1 MGKPGVSGYRWINL
15 AAIVPIIT
23 ATEMMGLSLAPISS
37 QAAGFFKVSD
47 MNIALFSM
55 SYMIMYILF
64 ALPASWVIDR
74 FGFRASLTIG
84 ALLTA
89 VFGLARAC
97 FIHDFTLV
105 LASQFLI
112 AIGQPFLQ
120 NITTKVPANWFPA
133 AERATAAGL
142 LTMAQYVGF
151 ALAMVLS
158 PMLAE
163 RAGIPAVLWVFGLV
177 GLVAAFIAIVFTREK
192 PLVPPPGPVA
202 SQTDFAFTSIKALFL
217 RKPFVLVL
225 IFSFI
230 SIGTFNTLLTLL
242 EPILAPRGISSV
254 QAGMVGAVF
263 VVAGVA
269 GAVVLP
275 IISDKL
281 RTRVPMF
288 VAAIALLVPLLLG
301 FTYLR
306 NFIPITV
313 CAGLAGFSTM
323 GVAPVL
329 FQYGSEVAY
338 PIPDGTS
345 LGMILLMGQVS
356 GALFVYLFELVNK
369 ISGSIIAPMLCVV
382 VLTLLEVPVA
392 LQMKESKL

>member
-1 MGKPGVSGYRWINL
+1 MEKPGVSGYRWIIL

-23 ATEMMGLSLAPISS
+23 ATEIMWLSLAPISS
-37 QAAGFFKVSD
+37 QAAVFFKVSD
-47 MNIALFSM
+47 MHIALFSM

-89 VFGLARAC
+89 VFGLARAY

-105 LASQFLI
+105 VASQFLI
-112 AIGQPFLQ
+112 AIGQPFLL

-133 AERATAAGL
+133 SERATAAGL
-142 LTMAQYVGF
+142 LTMAQYAGF

-163 RAGIPAVLWVFGLV
+163 RGGIPAVLWVFGLAAV
-177 GLVAAFIAIVFTREK
+177 VAASIAIVATREK
-192 PLVPPPGPVA
+192 PLVRPPGPVA
-202 SQTDFAFTSIKALFL
+202 SREDFAFASIKGLF
-217 RKPFVLVL
+217 RNRAFGLVL

-230 SIGTFNTLLTLL
+230 SIGIFNTLLTLL
-242 EPILAPRGISSV
+242 ESILTPRGITSV
-254 QAGMVGAVF
+254 QAGIVGGVF

-288 VAAIALLVPLLLG
+288 VVAIALLVPLLLG

-306 NFIPITV
+306 DFIPITL

-323 GVAPVL
+323 GMAPVL

-338 PIPDGTS
+338 PVPEGTS
-345 LGMILLMGQVS
+345 LGMILLMGNIS
-356 GALFVYLFELVNK
+356 GALFVYLFELLNK
-369 ISGSIIAPMLCVV
+369 ATGSIMAPMLCVV

-392 LQMKESKL
+392 LQMKEAKL

>member
-1 MGKPGVSGYRWINL
+1 MGKVGVSGYRWIIL

-23 ATEMMGLSLAPISS
+23 ATEMMWLWLVPISS

-89 VFGLARAC
+89 VFGLARAY

-112 AIGQPFLQ
+112 AIGQPFLL
-120 NITTKVPANWFPA
+120 NITTKVPANSFPA
-133 AERATAAGL
+133 SERATAAGL
-142 LTMAQYVGF
+142 LTMAQYAGF

-163 RAGIPAVLWVFGLV
+163 RGGITAVLWVFGLV
-177 GLVAAFIAIVFTREK
+177 AVGAALISIVFTREK
-192 PLVPPPGPVA
+192 PLVPPPDYVA
-202 SQTDFAFTSIKALFL
+202 SKADFAFTSVKALFL

-230 SIGTFNTLLTLL
+230 LIGTFNTLLTLL
-242 EPILAPRGISSV
+242 EPILTPRGISSL

-281 RTRVPMF
+281 HIRVPMF
-288 VAAIALLVPLLLG
+288 VVAVGLLVPLLLG
-301 FTYLR
+301 FTYLQD
-306 NFIPITV
+306 FILITI

-323 GVAPVL
+323 GVAPIL

-338 PIPDGTS
+338 PILEGMS

-356 GALFVYLFELVNK
+356 GALFVFLFEVVNK
-369 ISGSIIAPMLCVV
+369 ISGSIAAPMLCVV
-382 VLTLLEVPVA
+382 VLTLLDVPVA

>member
-1 MGKPGVSGYRWINL
+1 MEKQGVSAYRWVIL
-15 AAIVPIIT
+15 AAIVPIIA
-23 ATEMMGLSLAPISS
+23 ATEMMWLSLAPISS

-89 VFGLARAC
+89 VFGLARAY
-97 FIHDFTLV
+97 FIRDFTLV

-112 AIGQPFLQ
+112 AIGQPFLL

-133 AERATAAGL
+133 SERATAAGL

-163 RAGIPAVLWVFGLV
+163 RGGIPAVLWVFGLV
-177 GLVAAFIAIVFTREK
+177 AVVAALIAIVFTREK

-202 SQTDFAFTSIKALFL
+202 SQEGFTFTSFKALF
-217 RKPFVLVL
+217 RKRAFVLVL
-225 IFSFI
+225 IAGFI
-230 SIGTFNTLLTLL
+230 SIGIFNTVLTLL
-242 EPILAPRGISSV
+242 ESILAPRGISSV
-254 QAGMVGAVF
+254 QAGMVGGVF

-281 RTRVPMF
+281 HTRVPMF
-288 VAAIALLVPLLLG
+288 VAAVALLAPLYLG
-301 FTYLR
+301 FAYLQDF
-306 NFIPITV
+306 NLITI

-338 PIPDGTS
+338 PIPEGTS
-345 LGMILLMGQVS
+345 LGLILLMGQIS
-356 GALFVYLFELVNK
+356 GALFVYLFELLNK
-369 ISGSIIAPMLCVV
+369 ASGSVIVPMLCVV
-382 VLTLLEVPVA
+382 VLTLLEVPFA

>member
-1 MGKPGVSGYRWINL
+1 
-15 AAIVPIIT
+15 
-23 ATEMMGLSLAPISS
+23 
-37 QAAGFFKVSD
+37 
-47 MNIALFSM
+47 
-55 SYMIMYILF
+55 
-64 ALPASWVIDR
+64 
-74 FGFRASLTIG
+74 
-84 ALLTA
+84 LLTA
-89 VFGLARAC
+89 VFGLARAY
-97 FIHDFTLV
+97 FIHDFALV

-112 AIGQPFLQ
+112 AIGQPFLL

-133 AERATAAGL
+133 SERATAAGL
-142 LTMAQYVGF
+142 LTMAQYAGF

-163 RAGIPAVLWVFGLV
+163 RGGIPAVLWVFGLV
-177 GLVAAFIAIVFTREK
+177 AVGAALISIVFTREK

-202 SQTDFAFTSIKALFL
+202 SKADFAFTSVKALFL

-242 EPILAPRGISSV
+242 EPILTPRGISSV
-254 QAGMVGAVF
+254 QVGMVGAVF

-281 RTRVPMF
+281 HTRVPMF
-288 VAAIALLVPLLLG
+288 VVAVGLLVPLLLG
-301 FTYLR
+301 FTYLQD
-306 NFIPITV
+306 FILITI

-323 GVAPVL
+323 GVAPIL

-338 PIPDGTS
+338 PILEGTS

-356 GALFVYLFELVNK
+356 GALFVYLFEVVNK
-369 ISGSIIAPMLCVV
+369 ISGSIAAPMLCVV
-382 VLTLLEVPVA
+382 VLTLLDVPVA

>member
-1 MGKPGVSGYRWINL
+1 MDKPGVSAYRWVIL

-23 ATEMMGLSLAPISS
+23 ATEMMWLSLAPISS

-89 VFGLARAC
+89 VFGLARAY

-112 AIGQPFLQ
+112 AIGQPFLL

-158 PMLAE
+158 PLLAE
-163 RAGIPAVLWVFGLV
+163 RGGIPAVLWVFS
-177 GLVAAFIAIVFTREK
+177 LVAVVAALIAIVFTREK
-192 PLVPPPGPVA
+192 PRVPPPGPVA
-202 SQTDFAFTSIKALFL
+202 SKEDFAFASIKALFL

-230 SIGTFNTLLTLL
+230 SIGTFNTILTLL
-242 EPILAPRGISSV
+242 EPILTPRRISSV

-281 RTRVPMF
+281 HARVPMF
-288 VAAIALLVPLLLG
+288 VAAIVLLVPLLLG
-301 FTYLR
+301 FTYLQD
-306 NFIPITV
+306 FIPITF

-338 PIPDGTS
+338 PIPEGTS

-356 GALFVYLFELVNK
+356 GALFVYLFEVATKL
-369 ISGSIIAPMLCVV
+369 SGSAIAPMLCVV

>member
-1 MGKPGVSGYRWINL
+1 METPGVSACRWIIL

-23 ATEMMGLSLAPISS
+23 ATEMMWLSLAPISS
-37 QAAGFFKVSD
+37 QAAGFFQVSD
-47 MNIALFSM
+47 MQIALFSM
-55 SYMIMYILF
+55 SYMIMYIVF

-89 VFGLARAC
+89 VFGLARAY
-97 FIHDFTLV
+97 FIHDFNLV
-105 LASQFLI
+105 LGCQFLI
-112 AIGQPFLQ
+112 AIGQPFLL

-133 AERATAAGL
+133 SERATAAGL

-151 ALAMVLS
+151 ALAMALS

-163 RAGIPAVLWVFGLV
+163 RGGIPAVLWVFGWVAVL
-177 GLVAAFIAIVFTREK
+177 AAFIAIVFTREK

-202 SQTDFAFTSIKALFL
+202 AKAAFAFGSIKALLL
-217 RKPFVLVL
+217 RRPIVLVL

-242 EPILAPRGISSV
+242 EAILAPRGISSV
-254 QAGMVGAVF
+254 QAGVVGAVF

-275 IISDKL
+275 LISDRL
-281 RTRVPMF
+281 HTRVPMF
-288 VAAIALLVPLLLG
+288 VGAIALLVPLLVG

-306 NFIPITV
+306 HFLPITL

-338 PIPDGTS
+338 PIPEGTS

-356 GALFVYLFELVNK
+356 GALFVYLFEVLTRV
-369 ISGSIIAPMLCVV
+369 SGSITTPMLGVI
-382 VLTLLEVPVA
+382 VLTLLELPVA
-392 LQMKESKL
+392 LQMKEAKL

>member
-1 MGKPGVSGYRWINL
+1 MHV
-15 AAIVPIIT
+15 
-23 ATEMMGLSLAPISS
+23 
-37 QAAGFFKVSD
+37 
-47 MNIALFSM
+47 ALFSM
-55 SYMIMYILF
+55 SYMIMYLVF

-89 VFGLARAC
+89 VFGLARAY

-112 AIGQPFLQ
+112 AIGQPFLL

-133 AERATAAGL
+133 SERATAAGL

-163 RAGIPAVLWVFGLV
+163 RGGIPAVLWVFALV
-177 GLVAAFIAIVFTREK
+177 AVVAAFIAIVFTREK
-192 PLVPPPGPVA
+192 PLVPPPGPAA
-202 SQTDFAFTSIKALFL
+202 SQEGFTFTSIKTLF
-217 RKPFVLVL
+217 RKRAFVLVL
-225 IFSFI
+225 IAGFI
-230 SIGTFNTLLTLL
+230 SIGIFNTVLTLL
-242 EPILAPRGISSV
+242 ESILAPRGISSL
-254 QAGMVGAVF
+254 QAGMVGGVF

-281 RTRVPMF
+281 HSRVPMF
-288 VAAIALLVPLLLG
+288 VAAIALLAPLYLG
-301 FTYLR
+301 FACLKD
-306 NFIPITV
+306 FHLITI
-313 CAGLAGFSTM
+313 CAALAGFSTM

-338 PIPDGTS
+338 PIPEGTS
-345 LGMILLMGQVS
+345 LGLILLMGQIS
-356 GALFVYLFELVNK
+356 GALFVYLFELLSK
-369 ISGSIIAPMLCVV
+369 TSGSIIVPMLCVV
-382 VLTLLEVPVA
+382 ALTLLEVPVA

>member
-1 MGKPGVSGYRWINL
+1 MIL

-23 ATEMMGLSLAPISS
+23 ATEIMWLSLAPISS

-74 FGFRASLTIG
+74 FGFRTSLTIG

-89 VFGLARAC
+89 VFGLARAY
-97 FIHDFTLV
+97 FIPHFTVV

-112 AIGQPFLQ
+112 AIGQPFLL

-133 AERATAAGL
+133 SERATAAGL

-163 RAGIPAVLWVFGLV
+163 RGGVPAVLWVFGV
-177 GLVAAFIAIVFTREK
+177 VAVVAALIAIVFTREK

-202 SQTDFAFTSIKALFL
+202 SKDAFAFTSIKTLFL

-225 IFSFI
+225 VFSFI
-230 SIGTFNTLLTLL
+230 SIGIFNTLLTLL
-242 EPILAPRGISSV
+242 EPILTPRGISSL

-275 IISDKL
+275 VISDKL
-281 RTRVPMF
+281 HARVPMF

-301 FTYLR
+301 FTYLQH
-306 NFIPITV
+306 FLLIAI
-313 CAGLAGFSTM
+313 CAGLAGFSSM

-338 PIPDGTS
+338 PIPEGTS
-345 LGMILLMGQVS
+345 LGMILLMGQIS
-356 GALFVYLFELVNK
+356 GALFVYLFELLNK
-369 ISGSIIAPMLCVV
+369 SSGSIIVPMLCVV
-382 VLTLLEVPVA
+382 ALTLLELPVA